1 MKRTSLSSVRVIE
14 DADRP
19 SRAGRNRRR
28 RVRVDGYRLALA
40 IALVYFVVTFVN
52 QQLVLFDL
60 RQQLSRLENEIATV
74 QAERAALEQEL
85 RERRSD
91 SYVLDQARDRF
102 GLSRPGEI
110 QYRTVDVNEATV
122 DDDEDATAAAADAQN
137 R

>member
-122 DDDEDATAAAADAQN
+122 DDEDATAAAADAQN